1 MANELN
7 IFIHKFYTKARE
19 KTDGV
24 MALGPDG
31 NPILDDWVSY
41 APRGQDRLVLNERV
55 DHILNVNDMMN
66 RDHPAWIAANARR
79 EFIKPAYEA
88 WKKGEEIPAEGTP
101 LGVATFINEENRE
114 ILKRAGI
121 RTLEELIATPE
132 HNRQRINV
140 PRMREIVVQANRFLE
155 MKDTNAHMAA
165 LSKQDE
171 EIKALRAQV
180 EALMNM
186 KAETVEIVEKR
197 GPGRPPKPKEAA
209 E

>member
-7 IFIHKFYTKARE
+7 IFIQKFYTKARE
-19 KTDGV
+19 KTEGV

-41 APRGQDRLVLNERV
+41 SPRGQDRLVVNERV
-55 DHILNVNDMMN
+55 EHILRVDDRMN

-79 EFIKPAYEA
+79 EYIRPAYEA

-101 LGVATFINEENRE
+101 LGVATFIGPDNAE

-121 RTLEELIATPE
+121 RTLEELVNTPE
-132 HNRQRINV
+132 HNRQKLNV
-140 PRMREIVVQANRFLE
+140 PRIREIVVQAQRFLD

-171 EIKALRAQV
+171 EIKALKAQV